1 MRGKDHEH
9 HHAAHMKKRAK
20 GGNVEKSGIKK
31 AGGNPY
37 VEREAEED
45 KDGETS
51 ERKRGGHVKK
61 HHRKA
66 GGHIE
71 GKKVK
76 HRMDRAAGGRT
87 ERKRGGRA
95 DGIEPDRGHR
105 GVPAHH
111 ARGGHVEHEHHEGHK
126 RHRASGGRTGS
137 DKSPLSSANK
147 VSGPE
152 PQPKTQEGGL
162 SR

>member
-51 ERKRGGHVKK
+51 ERKRGGHVRK
-61 HHRKA
+61 HRKA

-71 GKKVK
+71 GKKTK

-152 PQPKTQEGGL
+152 PHPKTQQGGL